1 MTPKRR
7 WPNAAE
13 NARTESIAQAKKI
26 IAQMAPMKDA
36 LESGKSVSSLELVIR
51 IGRIWKK
58 CHIHLFWIALIELDG
73 LHQTENDQPI
83 MGQHADI
90 AIMIEKDPAIFR
102 LHLENVAAEE
112 H

>member
-51 IGRIWKK
+51 IGRISDSANR
-58 CHIHLFWIALIELDG
+58 IIQELISVGQQEFLD
-73 LHQTENDQPI
+73 
-83 MGQHADI
+83 
-90 AIMIEKDPAIFR
+90 
-102 LHLENVAAEE
+102 
-112 H
+112 